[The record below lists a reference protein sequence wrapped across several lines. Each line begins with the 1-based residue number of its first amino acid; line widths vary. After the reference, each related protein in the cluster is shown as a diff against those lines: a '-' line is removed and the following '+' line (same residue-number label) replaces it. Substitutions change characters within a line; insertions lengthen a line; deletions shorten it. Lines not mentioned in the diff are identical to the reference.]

1 MLSFAACYRAVLAR
15 DARFDGRFFVGVR
28 TTGIYCRPICP
39 SRTPKRENVG
49 FFASA
54 PAAEAAGF
62 RACLRCRPAA
72 CPSSP
77 AWGGTATVVTRG
89 VRLIREGALD
99 EAGVEEL
106 ASRLGVGERHLRRLF
121 LEHLGATPV
130 EVAQSCRAHH
140 ARSLLE
146 ETALSIADVAF
157 ASGYRS
163 VRRFNTCMR
172 EAFGQS
178 PTALRGAARLAAPR
192 EGMSL
197 ELRYREPL
205 DWEAITAFFG
215 ARAIPGVESV
225 EGSVYRR
232 SFAAGATA
240 GVLEVRPA
248 RPGALALSLEG
259 SGLALDLGFVERVRR
274 LFDLGAN
281 PAALAAILGTDRRLG
296 ARLARGRDVRLPG
309 AWDGFEMGVRA
320 IVGQQISVA
329 GARTILGRLARSH
342 GRPLAGAARAGG
354 ITHVF
359 PTPECLADAEL
370 STLGL
375 VRRRAEAIRALARAV
390 LSGALDLSPGA
401 DPALLREGITS
412 LPGVGRW
419 TAEYVAMRAA
429 ADPDA
434 FPETDLG
441 IRRALARG
449 PALPDPRDVAA
460 WAEPFRPYR
469 GYVAM
474 LLWRADA
481 SRHGRRAPTRRR
493 AA

>member
-1 MLSFAACYRAVLAR
+1 VLSDTACYRAVLAR

-49 FFASA
+49 FFPSA
-54 PAAEAAGF
+54 PAAEGAGF

-72 CPSSP
+72 CPASP

-99 EAGVEEL
+99 DAGVEEL

-121 LEHLGATPV
+121 LEHIGATPI

-146 ETALSIADVAF
+146 ETALPIADVAF
-157 ASGYRS
+157 ASGYQS

-178 PTALRGAARLAAPR
+178 PTALRSATRRAVPGS
-192 EGMSL
+192 GMSL

-205 DWEAITAFFG
+205 DWEAIAAFLG

-225 EGSVYRR
+225 DDGVYRR
-232 SFAAGATA
+232 SFVAGANA
-240 GVLEVRPA
+240 SVLEVRPG
-248 RPGALALSLEG
+248 RPGALVLALEG
-259 SGLALDLGFVERVRR
+259 SGLAIDLGLVERVRR

-281 PAALAAILGTDRRLG
+281 PAALAAILGADPRLRT
-296 ARLARGRDVRLPG
+296 RLAANHDVRLPG

-329 GARTILGRLARSH
+329 GARTILGRIVRAH
-342 GRPLAGAARAGG
+342 GRSFAGAARGDG

-359 PTPECLADAEL
+359 PTPDRLAEADL
-370 STLGL
+370 SALGL
-375 VRRRAEAIRALARAV
+375 VRRRAEAIRALSRAV

-401 DPALLREGITS
+401 DPVALRAGLSS
-412 LPGVGRW
+412 LPGVGPW

-441 IRRALARG
+441 IRRALAREG
-449 PALPDPRDVAA
+449 VLPDPSEVSA

-474 LLWRADA
+474 LLWQSDA
-481 SRHGRRAPTRRR
+481 SPKGRRAPRRRR